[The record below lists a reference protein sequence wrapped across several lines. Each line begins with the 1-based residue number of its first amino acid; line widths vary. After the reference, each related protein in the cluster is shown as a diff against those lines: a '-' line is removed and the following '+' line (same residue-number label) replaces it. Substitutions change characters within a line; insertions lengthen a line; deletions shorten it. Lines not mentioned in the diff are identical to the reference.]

1 MKIANGWHT
10 VKSDT
15 KVCKYLFI
23 DLCAVNVTSNFP
35 NLTTFVG
42 FDFRTVKKI
51 NNIFPR
57 LQLKNLAEK
66 LRWKQAI
73 LQVWIV
79 RGSDKENLEPLFK
92 EMEKNVENIEK
103 YFDKSNI
110 YSELSLRLDYF
121 IIMTK
126 NITVIKRNI

>member
-1 MKIANGWHT
+1 M
-10 VKSDT
+10 
-15 KVCKYLFI
+15 
-23 DLCAVNVTSNFP
+23 
-35 NLTTFVG
+35 
-42 FDFRTVKKI
+42 
-51 NNIFPR
+51 
-57 LQLKNLAEK
+57 QLKNLAEN

>member
-66 LRWKQAI
+66 LR
-73 LQVWIV
+73 
-79 RGSDKENLEPLFK
+79 
-92 EMEKNVENIEK
+92 
-103 YFDKSNI
+103 
-110 YSELSLRLDYF
+110 
-121 IIMTK
+121 
-126 NITVIKRNI
+126 